1 MAYVLPDILL
11 RIELRALRR
20 DRDDRDIV
28 GDLELGRQVP
38 AGLVH
43 GHDGVRAG
51 GNCAG
56 DLCQMQLHSVGIAEG
71 QDEACSVAFL
81 MPYRAKNI
89 G

>member
-1 MAYVLPDILL
+1 MAHVLPDILL

-28 GDLELGRQVP
+28 GDLELGRQEP

-56 DLCQMQLHSVGIAEG
+56 DLCQMQGLVLVLQKGRTRPAALPS
-71 QDEACSVAFL
+71 
-81 MPYRAKNI
+81 
-89 G
+89 